1 MNKTEELAAKKA
13 ELEALKESIEKDD
26 AEAIAKGTQ
35 LKADI
40 EKLTAEIKQAEEKE
54 ALLKSIG
61 KEEKKEEGKPM
72 TELEM
77 FTKKAGEVNRSLK
90 GWSVSQ
96 HIKAATD
103 VVTGVQLADIDRSVS
118 GQPRRRAARDLF
130 TNATISGNAIT
141 FFRQGAYEGDP
152 AVVAENAKK
161 PQNSTS
167 FDPTTLALSKIAAYI
182 KETDEIVSDA
192 PFLASEV
199 KNSLLYHLGVVE
211 DGHII
216 SAIGGTSGIQNG
228 TYGSGV
234 GSIAANIVEGILY
247 AIRAIKS
254 ASPYDASVVIL
265 NPADMFTLLT
275 AKDANDQYY
284 GGGYFT
290 SAYAQGNYVA
300 PYVIWGVPCFESA
313 DVNQGDVLICAKQ
326 AVKVWSKGGVDVKLY
341 EQNEDDAIYNRVTL
355 LAEERIA
362 CAVWDLNGVYLL
374 ESDGT

>member
-26 AEAIAKGTQ
+26 AEAITKGTQ

-61 KEEKKEEGKPM
+61 KEEKKEEDKPM

-161 PQNSTS
+161 PQNNYILKLIPLL
-167 FDPTTLALSKIAAYI
+167 FKDIYFLSHTR
-182 KETDEIVSDA
+182 E
-192 PFLASEV
+192 
-199 KNSLLYHLGVVE
+199 
-211 DGHII
+211 
-216 SAIGGTSGIQNG
+216 
-228 TYGSGV
+228 
-234 GSIAANIVEGILY
+234 
-247 AIRAIKS
+247 
-254 ASPYDASVVIL
+254 
-265 NPADMFTLLT
+265 
-275 AKDANDQYY
+275 
-284 GGGYFT
+284 
-290 SAYAQGNYVA
+290 
-300 PYVIWGVPCFESA
+300 
-313 DVNQGDVLICAKQ
+313 
-326 AVKVWSKGGVDVKLY
+326 
-341 EQNEDDAIYNRVTL
+341 
-355 LAEERIA
+355 
-362 CAVWDLNGVYLL
+362 
-374 ESDGT
+374 